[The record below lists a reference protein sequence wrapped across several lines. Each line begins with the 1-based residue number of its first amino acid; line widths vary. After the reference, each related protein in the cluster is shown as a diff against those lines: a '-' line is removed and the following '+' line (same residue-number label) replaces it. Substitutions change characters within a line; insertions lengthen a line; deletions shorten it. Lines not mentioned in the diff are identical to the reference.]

1 MKEVVAIFG
10 SLGSKLG
17 VFWVFMSFNQYLPN
31 HFYCIGFTMLCI
43 LYLEIVVSSCMQG
56 LIDALIEHV
65 RSVSLRKGC
74 FADLLLNSIDP
85 ETGGIVIADS

>member
-1 MKEVVAIFG
+1 
-10 SLGSKLG
+10 
-17 VFWVFMSFNQYLPN
+17 
-31 HFYCIGFTMLCI
+31 MLCI